1 MDRRIDW
8 MVRNGALAVALYL
21 ALAQQVDALMYVI
34 ALFAWWTLGVAL
46 WTIPLP
52 VERRK
57 PYVPVPE
64 LAAMTFDLAVLCSM
78 FVAHWYWTAF
88 AYAMS
93 RGCAAIVRARAESK
107 P

>member
-8 MVRNGALAVALYL
+8 IVRNGALAVALYF
-21 ALAQQVDALMYVI
+21 ALVEQIDGVVYVVS
-34 ALFAWWTLGVAL
+34 LFAWWTLGTSL
-46 WTIPLP
+46 WKMPLP
-52 VERRK
+52 LERRK
-57 PYVPVPE
+57 PFVPVPE

-93 RGCAAIVRARAESK
+93 CGCAAISRARAVSK